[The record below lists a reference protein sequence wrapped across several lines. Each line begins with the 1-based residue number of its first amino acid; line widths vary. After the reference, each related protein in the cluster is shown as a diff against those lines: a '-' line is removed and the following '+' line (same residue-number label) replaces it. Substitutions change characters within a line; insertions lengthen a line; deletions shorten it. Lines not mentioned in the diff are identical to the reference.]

1 MPEQHTVRSYDDEL
15 SDLAQKIAEMG
26 GLAEQ
31 QVAESVAALSS
42 HDGAAAQRIITADQR
57 IDKLQRQIEDTAV
70 SMIARRQPVGQDLR
84 EIMAAI
90 HIANDLERVGD
101 LAKNTAKR
109 VFAVESNFTVQRLVA
124 SVEHIAEL
132 SLAQP

>member
-42 HDGAAAQRIITADQR
+42 YDGAAAQRIITADQR
-57 IDKLQRQIEDTAV
+57 IDKLQR
-70 SMIARRQPVGQDLR
+70 
-84 EIMAAI
+84 
-90 HIANDLERVGD
+90 
-101 LAKNTAKR
+101 
-109 VFAVESNFTVQRLVA
+109 
-124 SVEHIAEL
+124 
-132 SLAQP
+132 